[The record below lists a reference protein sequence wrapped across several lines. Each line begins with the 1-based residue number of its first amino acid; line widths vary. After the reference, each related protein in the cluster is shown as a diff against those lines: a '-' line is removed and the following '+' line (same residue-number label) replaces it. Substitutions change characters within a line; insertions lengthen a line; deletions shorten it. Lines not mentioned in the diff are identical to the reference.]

1 MMSTSINESPV
12 TYERVTGGAAT
23 ATIVGKNAAMK
34 QWKLFLQSKC
44 FSWETITETEVCSIE
59 LFQEFATFL
68 SYFGKDDNGVDVSF
82 SPGTAL
88 QYLSGK
94 IFLNL

>member
-1 MMSTSINESPV
+1 
-12 TYERVTGGAAT
+12 
-23 ATIVGKNAAMK
+23 MK

-44 FSWETITETEVCSIE
+44 LNWETISEDEVCSIE

-88 QYLSGK
+88 QYLSGWFILYLPYFK
-94 IFLNL
+94 IF